1 MQRRFADL
9 HMDVLA
15 YSRALEAAA
24 RNQVLALG
32 DEIQILLAGKDLS
45 RLNRR
50 QLRALLARLA
60 AVIESGYGQI
70 DIDTARGLEEMM
82 AAIIPFLARTARSGR
97 AAAPKI
103 GDVFTGGLSAAEGWR
118 SRSEALRLSITRAI
132 RLSALSGQQDL
143 ALPLFGKG
151 GVIERSARTAQSGA
165 QELALAAET
174 SVKKAVA
181 TESSLI
187 SGFRSSSMFDG
198 KTCLRCGALD
208 GELFDRN
215 MIALNP
221 AIRGEGAAPY
231 HPHCRCTMIPELPDS
246 GPASA
251 VPGPDGK
258 VSRGITFADWLGG
271 KSKKYQAR
279 YFGPGRYELWQRGDI
294 TLTDLI
300 NGHGRALTLDELRE
314 KYSS

>member
-1 MQRRFADL
+1 MQDRFADL

-15 YSRALEAAA
+15 YARGLEASA

-32 DEIQILLAGKDLS
+32 DELQALLAGKDLS

-50 QLRALLARLA
+50 QLRRLLARVA
-60 AVIESGYGQI
+60 AVIESGYGRI
-70 DIDTARGLEEMM
+70 DIDTTRDLEALM
-82 AAIIPFLARTARSGR
+82 AAIAPFLARTVRSR
-97 AAAPKI
+97 RTTPPKI
-103 GDVFTGGLSAAEGWR
+103 DDVIAGGLTAAEAWR
-118 SRSEALRLSITRAI
+118 TRAEALRLSVTRAI
-132 RLSALSGQQDL
+132 RLSALTGQQDL

-151 GVIERSARTAQSGA
+151 GVIERSARTAQSAA

-215 MIALNP
+215 MVALNP

-231 HPHCRCTMIPELPDS
+231 HPNCRCTMIPELPDT

-258 VSRGITFADWLGG
+258 VSRGITFAEWLGK
-271 KSKKYQAR
+271 KSKHYQAR